1 MESKQAYRKLST
13 QSSIVSTGST
23 KSIPNQPE
31 NQNQG
36 IDQMPAAPPAYPSIA
51 EYQPVPA
58 YSAPVHHS
66 WPCQS
71 SHAGLVVSK
80 LNFLL
85 KHM

>member
-36 IDQMPAAPPAYPSIA
+36 NDQMHAAPPAYPSIA
-51 EYQPVPA
+51 EYQPVAA
-58 YSAPVHHS
+58 YSAPV
-66 WPCQS
+66 QYQ
-71 SHAGLVVSK
+71 AGLVVSK
-80 LNFLL
+80 LNFSL